1 MKTLFAGYR
10 SWPARGLILAVLS
23 LAGLQASADAA
34 TIVWQQKDDFVRIE
48 PAAGAAD
55 TPPISHITN
64 LSPDA
69 VRAIL
74 SAVHVS
80 SADGEMSFLTE
91 GQVAL
96 LAEPVSRALRMAGPR
111 DDVVFAAHYSSSF
124 MSIVG
129 PPKSTAGRI
138 FIVGDAVGL
147 IIGQVQAAYVRD
159 FVNLDPDLI
168 RTGSRGASQQSEY
181 RILPGG
187 PVSLA
192 QSGRSDWAWISPVAW
207 TGTYGTPLAAAP
219 VPPSMPIAPAAPVAS
234 SASIAPVP
242 PAPPTSAAAPVP
254 TDPLQ
259 IEQRFASLR
268 HLLDQHLI
276 SESDYESAKA
286 ELLRAMTTLPPH

>member
-1 MKTLFAGYR
+1 MNAFFAVYR
-10 SWPARGLILAVLS
+10 SWPARGLILAVLL
-23 LAGLQASADAA
+23 LAVFQTRTDAA
-34 TIVWQQKDDFVRIE
+34 TIIWQEKDNFVRIE

-55 TPPISHITN
+55 VPPTSHISN

-80 SADGEMSFLTE
+80 SADGEMPFLTD
-91 GQVAL
+91 GQVEQ
-96 LAEPVSRALRMAGPR
+96 LAEPISRALRVAGPR
-111 DDVVFAAHYSSSF
+111 EDVVFAAHYVASF

-147 IIGQVQAAYVRD
+147 IIGQVQAAYVKNI
-159 FVNLDPDLI
+159 VKLDPSLI
-168 RTGSRGASQQSEY
+168 RTGSREAPQQSEY

-219 VPPSMPIAPAAPVAS
+219 VPAPMPPVVTSAPVA
-234 SASIAPVP
+234 
-242 PAPPTSAAAPVP
+242 PAPTASVTVPIP

-259 IEQRFASLR
+259 IEQRFASLK

-286 ELLRAMTTLPPH
+286 DLLRAMATLPPH

>member
-10 SWPARGLILAVLS
+10 LWPARGLILAVLS
-23 LAGLQASADAA
+23 LAGFQATSDAA
-34 TIVWQQKDDFVRIE
+34 TVVWQQKDDFVRIE

-55 TPPISHITN
+55 IPPISHITN

-80 SADGEMSFLTE
+80 GADGEMPFLTDA
-91 GQVAL
+91 QVDL
-96 LAEPVSRALRMAGPR
+96 LAEPVSRALKMAGPK
-111 DDVVFAAHYSSSF
+111 DDVVFAAHYSASI

-138 FIVGDAVGL
+138 FIVGDAVGV
-147 IIGQVQAAYVRD
+147 IIGQVQASYVRNI
-159 FVNLDPDLI
+159 VNLDSNLI
-168 RTGSRGASQQSEY
+168 RTGSREASQQSEY

-192 QSGRSDWAWISPVAW
+192 QSGRSDWAWVSPVAW
-207 TGTYGTPLAAAP
+207 TGTYGTPLA
-219 VPPSMPIAPAAPVAS
+219 
-234 SASIAPVP
+234 IAPVP
-242 PAPPTSAAAPVP
+242 PPLPAAPSVAPIPPPASVAPVASAPVP

-259 IEQRFASLR
+259 IEQRFASLK

-286 ELLRAMTTLPPH
+286 ELLRAMATLPPH